1 MTLVLRNDLDS
12 YGVVGDPVEHSLSP
26 MIHEAFA
33 RQFAQ
38 EISYQKFHVTPAN
51 LADFVRD
58 FAAAGGK
65 GLNVTVPH
73 KGRAYALVDRRN
85 EFAERA
91 GAVNTISVNSGG
103 ETFGCNT
110 DGVGLV
116 RDIISRHGQP
126 LEGKSI
132 LLLGAGGAAQGVV
145 APILAQ
151 QPARLT
157 IANRTVEKAQEVL
170 QQNVDAAGASVT
182 SVMGFDELAQAPGA
196 SADVIINATSMGLAG
211 ARVPLPAG
219 AADGA
224 FCYDMSY
231 GAAALFAAWAEAN
244 GASSSVD
251 GLGMLV
257 EQAAESY
264 SIWRGCYPETEPVFR
279 MLRAQLAAGA

>member
-1 MTLVLRNDLDS
+1 MTRVLSNDLER

-26 MIHEAFA
+26 KIHHAFA

-38 EISYQKFHVTPAN
+38 EISYQKFHVTSADF
-51 LADFVRD
+51 ADFVRD

-73 KGRAYALVDRRN
+73 KGSAYALVDRCN

-91 GAVNTISVNSGG
+91 RAVNTISVDSNGDTLGS
-103 ETFGCNT
+103 NT
-110 DGVGLV
+110 DGIGLV
-116 RDIISRHGQP
+116 RDIMSRHGQL
-126 LEGKSI
+126 LEGKTI

-145 APILAQ
+145 TPILAQ
-151 QPARLT
+151 QPARMT
-157 IANRTVEKAQEVL
+157 IANRTVVKARQVL
-170 QQNVDAAGASVT
+170 QLNADAAGASVT
-182 SVMGFDELAQAPGA
+182 SAIGFDELAQVSGRA
-196 SADVIINATSMGLAG
+196 ADVIINATSMGLAG
-211 ARVPLPAG
+211 SRVPLPAG

-231 GAAALFAAWAEAN
+231 GAAALFAVWAEDN
-244 GASSSVD
+244 GARSSVD

-264 SIWRGCYPETEPVFR
+264 AIWRGSLPETEPVLQ
-279 MLRAQLAAGA
+279 MLRAQLAAGR

>member
-1 MTLVLRNDLDS
+1 MTAVLVDDLDT

-26 MIHEAFA
+26 KIHQAFA
-33 RQFAQ
+33 AQFAQ
-38 EISYQKFHVTPAN
+38 EISYRKFHVTAADF
-51 LADFVRD
+51 ADFVHA

-73 KGRAYALVDRRN
+73 KGSAYALVNRCN

-91 GAVNTISVNSGG
+91 RAVNTISINSNG
-103 ETFGCNT
+103 EMLGCNT

-116 RDIISRHGQP
+116 RDIISRHGE
-126 LEGKSI
+126 LLAGKAI

-145 APILAQ
+145 APLLAQ

-157 IANRTVEKAQEVL
+157 IANRTLEKAREVL
-170 QQNVDAAGASVT
+170 RLNSDAAGASET
-182 SVMGFDELAQAPGA
+182 SAMGFDELPQAPGCA
-196 SADVIINATSMGLAG
+196 ADVIINATSMGLAG
-211 ARVPLPAG
+211 TRVPLPGG
-219 AADGA
+219 AAEGA

-231 GAAALFAAWAEAN
+231 GAAALFAAWAQDN
-244 GASSSVD
+244 GARSSVD

-264 SIWRGCYPETEPVFR
+264 SIWRGTLPETEPVLQ
-279 MLRAQLAAGA
+279 MLRAQLAAGL